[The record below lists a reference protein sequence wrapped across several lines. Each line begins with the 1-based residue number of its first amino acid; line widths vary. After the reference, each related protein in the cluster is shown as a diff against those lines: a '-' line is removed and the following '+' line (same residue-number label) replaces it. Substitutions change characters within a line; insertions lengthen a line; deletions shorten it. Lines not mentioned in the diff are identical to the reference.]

1 MLGAYE
7 NWVET
12 APKQA
17 TCVTLFLYFWIEHV
31 IFYMRNIWCKLL
43 HRGGFNKGIIV
54 KNNSMYI
61 LIWLV
66 LEKPNCYKNS
76 NNWSYI
82 IGIFNLSGF
91 SWRSLGQQEY
101 RHVFRVIES
110 PKSDLWR
117 NLVFVSCIY
126 VFNKQSIY
134 LILKNAVHTLIKPFF
149 LGCKPV

>member
-17 TCVTLFLYFWIEHV
+17 TCVTLFLYFWIEHL

-43 HRGGFNKGIIV
+43 HRGGFNKVIIV

-66 LEKPNCYKNS
+66 LGKPNCYKNS

-82 IGIFNLSGF
+82 IWILTFLDF
-91 SWRSLGQQEY
+91 LE
-101 RHVFRVIES
+101 
-110 PKSDLWR
+110 DLWVSKNIGMFSESLNR
-117 NLVFVSCIY
+117 RSQICGETWYSLVVYMYSINR
-126 VFNKQSIY
+126 VFI
-134 LILKNAVHTLIKPFF
+134 
-149 LGCKPV
+149 